1 MKYNN
6 IKKQPYFIATDK
18 ECPTQIWT
26 ASTTKSKTKKTI
38 QYPKKKIKKK
48 NNINKKKM
56 ILKNPSLQHKTTLHI
71 VHETNKQTSITYN
84 T

>member
-38 QYPKKKIKKK
+38 QYPQKK
-48 NNINKKKM
+48 NQEKKQYKSKKNDFKKAQLTTQNK
-56 ILKNPSLQHKTTLHI
+56 
-71 VHETNKQTSITYN
+71 ITYSTRN
-84 T
+84 